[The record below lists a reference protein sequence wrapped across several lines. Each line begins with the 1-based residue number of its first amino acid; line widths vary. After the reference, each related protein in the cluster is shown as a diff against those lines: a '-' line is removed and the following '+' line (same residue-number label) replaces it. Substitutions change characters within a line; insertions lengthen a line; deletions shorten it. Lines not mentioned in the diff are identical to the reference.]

1 MTQTKASKPVE
12 VCPCMTPFLSIFW
25 VIGFAALIEGIV
37 AQSLTFALIGL
48 GVALLMT
55 LVCLPF
61 LYPHISISTDG
72 IHIQR
77 KHGHT
82 LELHPWEEFQC
93 VYTFRAG
100 ITYKYCGLLFTSTP
114 LNKTEQFAA
123 AKACQQGMLRPI
135 LTHNG
140 HMWVGASPLML
151 DALYARMPAHIK
163 RMPETDC
170 ANVNMRFTKL
180 I

>member
-12 VCPCMTPFLSIFW
+12 VCPCMTPVLSVFWIIGLVFLIASI
-25 VIGFAALIEGIV
+25 VV
-37 AQSLTFALIGL
+37 QSLTGALFGL
-48 GVALLMT
+48 GLAILMT

-61 LYPHISISTDG
+61 LYPRISVSADG

-77 KHGHT
+77 KHCQAP
-82 LELHPWEEFQC
+82 ELHTWEEFQC
-93 VYTFRAG
+93 VYAFRAG

-114 LNKTEQFAA
+114 LSKAEQFAA
-123 AKACQQGMLRPI
+123 AKACQQGILRPI

-151 DALYARMPAHIK
+151 DTLYARMPDHIQ
-163 RMPETDC
+163 RMPEIAC
-170 ANVNMRFTKL
+170 ANVNLRFTKL